1 MVPNVPNSGFL
12 CRELV
17 PDPPARFTI
26 DDVTRDLRNEL
37 FPELPA
43 ITEIMNIYSD

>member
-1 MVPNVPNSGFL
+1 M
-12 CRELV
+12 
-17 PDPPARFTI
+17 PPARFTM

-43 ITEIMNIYSD
+43 TREIMNIQIDDAALIFISS